1 MRTNIELDDG
11 LIEEA
16 FRLTNVRTKK
26 ELIHLALQE
35 LIRARKKRNLLD
47 LSGQI
52 QFTPD
57 YDYKALRENRNVSDL
72 YFRLD
77 ECFTR

>member
-11 LIEEA
+11 LVEEA

-35 LIRARKKRNLLD
+35 LIRVRKKRNLLD

-52 QFTPD
+52 
-57 YDYKALRENRNVSDL
+57 
-72 YFRLD
+72 
-77 ECFTR
+77 

>member
-1 MRTNIELDDG
+1 MRTNIELDDA

-16 FRLTNVRTKK
+16 FRLTNLRTKK

-35 LIRARKKRNLLD
+35 LIRTRKKRNLLD

-52 QFTPD
+52 EFSAD
-57 YDYKALRENRNVSDL
+57 YDYKALRENRNVSD
-72 YFRLD
+72 
-77 ECFTR
+77 

>member
-1 MRTNIELDDG
+1 MRTNIELDDA

-16 FRLTNVRTKK
+16 FRLTNLRTKK

-35 LIRARKKRNLLD
+35 LIRSRKKRNLLD

-52 QFTPD
+52 EFSPD
-57 YDYKALRENRNVSDL
+57 YDHKALRENRNVFD
-72 YFRLD
+72 
-77 ECFTR
+77 